1 MKTMV
6 DTNTSNNTKSN
17 NSIMDDNNQAY
28 QEDTQT
34 TTNETH
40 TVQQRWLR
48 GPLMCEICGRHKATV
63 NLDLKYGSH
72 KECRY
77 CWDD

>member
-1 MKTMV
+1 M
-6 DTNTSNNTKSN
+6 NTTKDK
-17 NSIMDDNNQAY
+17 ITKLDDNNEVY
-28 QEDTQT
+28 QQDIKTKKNNIE
-34 TTNETH
+34 
-40 TVQQRWLR
+40 QRWLR